1 MYTTQRTEISHQI
14 LETLQTFSNWLR
26 FAEFRNDDDDENTNL
41 LKCEDKELSV
51 KLQPVLKEL
60 GPLKEVSRLF
70 VIIHGSKQS

>member
-1 MYTTQRTEISHQI
+1 MYTTQRTEIPHQT
-14 LETLQTFSNWLR
+14 LETLQPFSNWLR
-26 FAEFRNDDDDENTNL
+26 FAEFRNDDENTNL

-70 VIIHGSKQS
+70 VRIHGSDRS

>member
-14 LETLQTFSNWLR
+14 LETLQPFSNWLR
-26 FAEFRNDDDDENTNL
+26 FAEFRNDDDENTNL

-70 VIIHGSKQS
+70 VIIRGSERS